1 MEIITINEFIVK
13 RTINDLKDA
22 VNNPDKYTISIN
34 DNWDEFVSFINN
46 NRSKYIEEDGL
57 LTLDGGLSIKKYNKE
72 ILGVRY
78 WDYLPELWAYILNV
92 IEEYLEEGIG
102 KCYFPDQPV
111 RIQLKQLK
119 NKKIQFLFDNDDHV
133 LEFEQK
139 MLLGIFLNRAE
150 VFFNV
155 LVKELDL
162 TGYSYQIEKI
172 QKLKTRI

>member
-1 MEIITINEFIVK
+1 MGIVTINEFIVK
-13 RTINDLKDA
+13 RTINDLEDA

-46 NRSKYIEEDGL
+46 NRSKYIEDSL

-78 WDYLPELWAYILNV
+78 WDYIPDLWAYILNV

-150 VFFNV
+150 VFFYV

-172 QKLKTRI
+172 QKLKIRI

>member
-1 MEIITINEFIVK
+1 MGIVTINEFIVK
-13 RTINDLKDA
+13 RTINDLEDA

-46 NRSKYIEEDGL
+46 NRSKYIEDSL

-162 TGYSYQIEKI
+162 TRYSYQIEKI
-172 QKLKTRI
+172 QKLKIRI

>member
-1 MEIITINEFIVK
+1 MGIVTINEFIVK
-13 RTINDLKDA
+13 RTINDLEDA

-46 NRSKYIEEDGL
+46 NRSKYIEDSL

-78 WDYLPELWAYILNV
+78 QDYLPELWAYILNV

-172 QKLKTRI
+172 QKLKIRI

>member
-1 MEIITINEFIVK
+1 MGIVTINEFIVK
-13 RTINDLKDA
+13 RTINDLEDA

-46 NRSKYIEEDGL
+46 NRSKYIEDSL

-78 WDYLPELWAYILNV
+78 WDYIPELWAYILNV

-119 NKKIQFLFDNDDHV
+119 NKKIQFLFDKDDHV

-150 VFFNV
+150 VFFYV

-172 QKLKTRI
+172 QKLKIRI